1 MSATVAAQA
10 SGKARRGTA
19 SRFFAAMG
27 ALLLL
32 LVVLGFSQ
40 TFYLRAFFAV
50 RPIAPLVWLHGF
62 ALTAWFMGLVLQSVL
77 VSTRRLDIHRR
88 IGWGFAILA
97 LAVVATG
104 VWITLGTV
112 SALSATGFDAN
123 TVQVLA
129 PRIAWGNYSSV
140 LTFALLVGAAIVS
153 RKSPQA
159 HKRLML
165 LASIAIISPALARIL
180 RWPVFGPALNDNFAM
195 AAIGGVFVL
204 AAVVAAYDLMT
215 RRRLHP
221 ATLAGV
227 VTIVGVKLAAVLV
240 VAPSAIGRALVPGL
254 T

>member
-1 MSATVAAQA
+1 MSATIAAQS

-50 RPIAPLVWLHGF
+50 RPIAPRVWLHGF

-88 IGWGFAILA
+88 IGWGFAVLA

-123 TVQVLA
+123 TVQALA

-153 RKSPQA
+153 RRSPQA

-204 AAVVAAYDLMT
+204 AAVVAAYDLISHS
-215 RRRLHP
+215 RLHP
-221 ATLAGV
+221 ATLMGV

-240 VAPSAIGRALVPGL
+240 IAPSAIGRALVPGL